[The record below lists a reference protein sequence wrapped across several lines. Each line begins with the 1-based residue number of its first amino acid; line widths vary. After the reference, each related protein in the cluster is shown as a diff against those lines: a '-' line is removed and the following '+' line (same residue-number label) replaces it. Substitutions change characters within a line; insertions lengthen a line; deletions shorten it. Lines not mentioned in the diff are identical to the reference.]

1 MDVLIYSRVSTHAQD
16 NTRQI
21 EELQN
26 FCKAFNYNI
35 IETFSEIVSGA
46 KERKQRKQIS
56 KLLEY
61 VETNT
66 NIKGILVWELSRL
79 GRNTAD
85 VLSIINE
92 LNEKKIWVYAKK
104 ENLYTLNFDGSLNLT
119 SQLTISILSGVASHE
134 RETTIQR
141 SISGL
146 RSNTKSG
153 NWTGGVFLPYGY
165 KRVNKK
171 LEIDEEEAKVVK
183 QIFQLSL
190 EGKGTKVIANIL
202 NEKKIPTRYNLSLK
216 KDEITING
224 RKVKKEEFSWK
235 DGTIYSILTNEV
247 YKGKKKGKGHLEG
260 IELKSPPII
269 DEEVFDSVLNGL
281 KNKQVKRT
289 TKFFYL
295 FQNKLNCGRCKRTY
309 FPHKRTP
316 KDPNKVSSD
325 NRYICLSKR
334 YNEKCDNYGIGIS
347 KMNDGV
353 WSVLRNNKEEIEN
366 ILQLNSTDLKN
377 IDEQIRNIQNE
388 IEVVEKRI
396 KQLEN
401 QEKKLVDL
409 YISESI
415 DKNIYTNK
423 FQEIT
428 KEKAKDISLL
438 DDLEIEKQSK
448 IQFKKKQSN
457 VNLQIRNIKE
467 NKRTLKKT
475 IDGVV
480 NNIIVYPIFKHNL
493 NEYFKINKQDRF
505 VFIEIYTYLNESVP
519 LIFVV
524 SQRSNFI
531 ITPKHNEFKK
541 EDCVL
546 NIGGFEELEDG
557 FEEEA
562 AELSIR
568 NLFHL
573 SILD

>member
-1 MDVLIYSRVSTHAQD
+1 MDVLIYSRVSTQAQD

-21 EELQN
+21 EELKDLCN
-26 FCKAFNYNI
+26 AFKYNVI
-35 IETFSEIVSGA
+35 DTYSEIVSGA
-46 KERKQRKQIS
+46 KDRKERKQIS

-61 VETNT
+61 VETNE

-104 ENLYTLNFDGSLNLT
+104 ENLYTLNPDGTLNPT

-146 RSNTKSG
+146 RSNVSAG

-165 KRVNKK
+165 KKIDKK
-171 LEIDEEEAKVVK
+171 LVINEEEAEVVK
-183 QIFQLSL
+183 LIYQLSL
-190 EGKGTKVIANIL
+190 EGKGTKVISNIL
-202 NEKKIPTRYNLSLK
+202 NERKIPTRYNLSLK
-216 KDEITING
+216 KDEIIING

-247 YKGKKKGKGHLEG
+247 YTGNKKGKGHLEG
-260 IELKSPPII
+260 IKLNSPSII
-269 DEEVFDSVLNGL
+269 DKETFDLVQKGL
-281 KNKQVKRT
+281 KNKQVKRF

-295 FQNKLNCGRCKRTY
+295 FQNKLKCGRCERSY
-309 FPHKRTP
+309 FPHKRTA
-316 KDPNKVSSD
+316 KDPNKVSND

-334 YNEKCDNYGIGIS
+334 YNESCDNYGIGIS

-353 WSVLRNNKEEIEN
+353 WSVLRNNREEIEN
-366 ILQLNSTDLKN
+366 ILELNSTDIRT
-377 IDEQIRNIQNE
+377 IDEQITNIENE
-388 IEVVEKRI
+388 IDEVKKRI
-396 KQLEN
+396 RQLET

-415 DKNIYTNK
+415 DKNIYNNK
-423 FQEIT
+423 FQEINKNKT
-428 KEKAKDISLL
+428 KDIALIQ
-438 DDLEIEKQSK
+438 DLENERQSK
-448 IQFKKKQSN
+448 IQFKQKQSN
-457 VNLQIRNIKE
+457 VNIQLRNIKG
-467 NKRTLKKT
+467 NRRVLKKT
-475 IDGVV
+475 IENVV
-480 NNIIVYPIFKHNL
+480 NRIIVYPIFKHNL
-493 NEYFKINKQDRF
+493 NEYFKINKQDKF

-524 SQRSNFI
+524 SQRSNVI
-531 ITPKHNEFKK
+531 ITPKQNEYRK
-541 EDCVL
+541 EDCFL
-546 NIGGFEELEDG
+546 NIGGFDECDG
-557 FEEEA
+557 EEEQ
-562 AELSIR
+562 AELSMR